1 MRAASLVFRM
11 DPMNITRLTRSQYV
25 WRIGVLRFGLAIG
38 LVDAVFEYVRT
49 YGWTGHGF
57 SPPSGLVI
65 VAARFVF
72 SMLFS
77 GIVFGLAAWSWLDK
91 TGAVA
96 RRTEPR

>member
-1 MRAASLVFRM
+1 
-11 DPMNITRLTRSQYV
+11 MNITRLTRSQYV

-72 SMLFS
+72 SSHGGTRVAISFPQPGTS
-77 GIVFGLAAWSWLDK
+77 KRTNPSSPPALD
-91 TGAVA
+91 
-96 RRTEPR
+96 